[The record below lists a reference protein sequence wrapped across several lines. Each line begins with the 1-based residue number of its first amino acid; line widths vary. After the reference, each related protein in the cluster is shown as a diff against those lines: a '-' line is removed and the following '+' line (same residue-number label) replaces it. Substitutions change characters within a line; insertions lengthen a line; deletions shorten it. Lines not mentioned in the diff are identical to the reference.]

1 MPAYRLIF
9 RNANLGTASYQ
20 DRPIRYGICSNCATL
35 NGDATRPSHPSS
47 ACPVRDAACA
57 SRTRVIRTRER
68 LQQPL
73 LSAPWI
79 ACWPRTRIAGKQYGL
94 PSRASGPRH
103 VLFHE
108 GWPSSDGLWLF
119 RASGS
124 HSDVVI
130 REFSVANPCSLKDH
144 TIRYSRIFGLPF
156 RSLRTSPKLIALPP
170 L

>member
-1 MPAYRLIF
+1 MASARTC
-9 RNANLGTASYQ
+9 ANLV
-20 DRPIRYGICSNCATL
+20 
-35 NGDATRPSHPSS
+35 GDATRSCHS
-47 ACPVRDAACA
+47 AGPCSGRDAARA

-73 LSAPWI
+73 LPAPWI
-79 ACWPRTRIAGKQYGL
+79 ACRPRIRIAGKQYGL

-108 GWPSSDGLWLF
+108 GWPSSDGLWFF

-130 REFSVANPCSLKDH
+130 REFSISNPCSR
-144 TIRYSRIFGLPF
+144 RYSRIFRLPF
-156 RSLRTSPKLIALPP
+156 RSLRASPKLIALPP